1 VLGEVDALKSFRGD
15 IEGESRQ
22 AVIHGELEKMPICRK
37 ASPLDQTTQA
47 AAITCATN
55 FPKQNCI

>member
-22 AVIHGELEKMPICRK
+22 AVIHGERATEKLALGAGRVRG
-37 ASPLDQTTQA
+37 SPSVFWQWD
-47 AAITCATN
+47 I
-55 FPKQNCI
+55 K